1 MPAYS
6 PPSSDSRARS
16 VGLGNRCSSLLAR
29 DPNMGQVMTDVERET
44 EIERYFQL
52 ICNGSTEKEKREA
65 FAEMARLIAA
75 RSPAQIERMERERG
89 LR

>member
-1 MPAYS
+1 
-6 PPSSDSRARS
+6 
-16 VGLGNRCSSLLAR
+16 
-29 DPNMGQVMTDVERET
+29 MTDVERET